1 MQLVVARSLN
11 FHPRFQIHTEAV
23 TGVVGRAELLS
34 SLFYLSALL
43 SYARSSRRCASS
55 IATNGIPD
63 RRLTR
68 WRPLLWSLLF
78 AALAMF
84 SKEQGVTVIAVCV
97 AYEVAVA
104 QRLASSDL
112 ARLLRSTGKR
122 LSAEMEWLAPCLQ
135 RLCALAAAGLAL
147 VLSRM
152 RVMGDR
158 LPVFTRFDNPAA
170 AAGAPA
176 RQLTFNYLAGV
187 NAWLLLS
194 PSDLCCDW
202 TMDTVPLVRGFAD
215 PRNLC
220 TLLTY
225 AGFSALLWTALR
237 RNNRLSVS
245 PSSPASSPCL
255 ANNNNNV
262 KENQLLALAPHP
274 RRRSTQRES
283 SVIVL
288 SLALTVFPFVPASNL
303 FFPVGFVVAERV
315 LYLPSMGFSL
325 LVAVG
330 WNRLRRRLSLSKGSA
345 LLLLLPLL
353 AAHSAKTVVRN
364 AEWRDE
370 LTLFR
375 SGLKVAPV
383 GNAKL
388 YNNVGH
394 ALESRKEFGRALD
407 YFREATSVQPEDIG
421 GHINVGRALNQLE
434 RFEEAEAAYLKAKS
448 LLPRAKQGETYEA
461 RVAPNHL
468 NVFLNLATLISKN
481 GSRLEEADSL
491 YRQAISMRSDYTQAY
506 INRGDILVKMNRT
519 EEARAVYETAL
530 SFEADNADLLYNMG
544 VVLVNQKKVDQAL
557 SYLDRALEHD
567 PDHPQALLTSAIL
580 IQESRVTGLSGVAV
594 DRLRR
599 MVEKGQ
605 ANERVYF
612 NLGMLAMDGG
622 DRAEAER
629 HLRTAVDLKPDFRSA
644 LFNLALLLSEI
655 PNRGLESVPLLHQ
668 LLQHHPDHIKGLI
681 LLGDL
686 YVNHLSDL
694 DAAERCY
701 KRILELDGENVQG
714 LHNLC
719 VVMVERGNLLDAR
732 ECLAKARDLA
742 PHERYIQDHLD
753 IVEKKMEEV
762 VEMRRR
768 SEASEDP

>member
-1 MQLVVARSLN
+1 M
-11 FHPRFQIHTEAV
+11 

-43 SYARSSRRCASS
+43 SYARSSRRCASP
-55 IATNGIPD
+55 AAVGPAAAAIPD

-68 WRPLLWSLLF
+68 WRPLAWALVF

-84 SKEQGVTVIAVCV
+84 SKEQGITVIAVCV
-97 AYEVAVA
+97 AFEVVVA
-104 QRLASSDL
+104 QRLAAADAS
-112 ARLLRSTGKR
+112 RLLRSTGKR
-122 LSAEMEWLAPCLQ
+122 LSLEMEWLAPCLQ
-135 RLCALAAAGLAL
+135 RLCVLAAAGLAL
-147 VLSRM
+147 LLCRM

-170 AAGAPA
+170 AADSPA

-187 NAWLLLS
+187 NAWLLLT
-194 PSDLCCDW
+194 PSNLCCDW

-215 PRNLC
+215 PRNIC

-237 RNNRLSVS
+237 RNNRLNVS
-245 PSSPASSPCL
+245 PSAASSTTNN
-255 ANNNNNV
+255 NNNNNV
-262 KENQLLALAPHP
+262 KESVLLAVSP
-274 RRRSTQRES
+274 RRRRAQRES

-330 WNRLRRRLSLSKGSA
+330 WNRLRKRLSLSKGPA
-345 LLLLLPLL
+345 LLFLLLPLL

-364 AEWRDE
+364 SEWRDE
-370 LTLFR
+370 LALFG
-375 SGLKVAPV
+375 SGLKVAPS

-407 YFREATSVQPEDIG
+407 YFREATSVQPDDIG
-421 GHINVGRALNQLE
+421 GYINIGRTLNQLE
-434 RFEEAEAAYLKAKS
+434 RFEDAEEAYLKAKS

-519 EEARAVYETAL
+519 EEARAVYEKAL
-530 SFEADNADLLYNMG
+530 TFESDNADLLYNMG
-544 VVLVNQKKVDQAL
+544 VVLVNQKKVGQAL

-580 IQESRVTGLSGVAV
+580 IQESRVAELSGVAV
-594 DRLRR
+594 DRLHR
-599 MVEKGQ
+599 MVERGQ

-612 NLGMLAMDGG
+612 NLGMLSMDAG
-622 DRAEAER
+622 DKAEAER
-629 HLRTAVDLKPDFRSA
+629 WLRTAVDLKPDFRSA

-655 PNRGLESVPLLHQ
+655 PRRELESVPLLHQ

-686 YVNHLSDL
+686 YVNQLSDL

-701 KRILELDGENVQG
+701 RRILELDGRNVQG

-719 VVMVERGNLLDAR
+719 VVMVERGNLLEAR
-732 ECLAKARDLA
+732 DCLVKARDLA
-742 PHERYIQDHLD
+742 PHEKYIRDHLD
-753 IVEKKMEEV
+753 IVRKKMEEV
-762 VEMRRR
+762 VEMRKR
-768 SEASEDP
+768 SEDRTVNP

>member
-1 MQLVVARSLN
+1 MRL
-11 FHPRFQIHTEAV
+11 QIHTEAV

-43 SYARSSRRCASS
+43 SYARSSRRAAPHGVS
-55 IATNGIPD
+55 AAIPQ
-63 RRLTR
+63 RRSTR
-68 WRPLLWSLLF
+68 WRPLAGTLVF

-84 SKEQGVTVIAVCV
+84 SKEQGVTVIGVCV
-97 AYEVAVA
+97 AFEVAVA
-104 QRLASSDL
+104 QRLTAADA
-112 ARLLRSTGKR
+112 ARVLRSTGRR
-122 LSAEMEWLAPCLQ
+122 LALETEWLAPCLQ

-147 VLSRM
+147 VLC
-152 RVMGDR
+152 RVRIMGDR

-170 AAGAPA
+170 AADSPA

-187 NAWLLLS
+187 NARLLLS

-215 PRNLC
+215 PRNLT

-225 AGFSALLWTALR
+225 GGFSALLWTALR
-237 RNNRLSVS
+237 RNDRPDASAS
-245 PSSPASSPCL
+245 AAAAAPSL
-255 ANNNNNV
+255 TNNNNNNV
-262 KENQLLALAPHP
+262 VKETPLPSVL
-274 RRRSTQRES
+274 RRRRACQRDC
-283 SVIVL
+283 SVILL

-325 LVAVG
+325 LVALG
-330 WNRLRRRLSLSKGSA
+330 WNRLRKRLSLSRCSA

-353 AAHSAKTVVRN
+353 AAHSAKTLVRN
-364 AEWRDE
+364 SEWRDE
-370 LTLFR
+370 LALFR
-375 SGLKVAPV
+375 SGLKVAPA

-394 ALESRKEFGRALD
+394 AHESRNEFERALH
-407 YFREATSVQPEDIG
+407 YFRQATSVQPDDIG
-421 GHINVGRALNQLE
+421 GYINVGRALNHLG
-434 RFEEAEAAYLKAKS
+434 RVGAAEEAYLKAKS

-468 NVFLNLATLISKN
+468 NVFLNLATLIAKN

-506 INRGDILVKMNRT
+506 INRGDILVRMNRT
-519 EEARAVYETAL
+519 EEARAVYEKAL
-530 SFEADNADLLYNMG
+530 TFEADNPDLLYNMG
-544 VVLVNQKKVDQAL
+544 VVLVNQKKVSQAL
-557 SYLDRALEHD
+557 FYLDRALEHD
-567 PDHPQALLTSAIL
+567 PDHAAALLTSAVL
-580 IQESRVTGLSGVAV
+580 IQESQVTELSGVAV

-599 MVEKGQ
+599 MVARGQ

-612 NLGMLAMDGG
+612 NLGMLSMDAG
-622 DRAEAER
+622 DKAEAER
-629 HLRTAVDLKPDFRSA
+629 WLRTAVDAKPDFRSA
-644 LFNLALLLSEI
+644 LFNLALLLSET
-655 PNRGLESVPLLHQ
+655 PRRELDSVPLLHQ

-701 KRILELDGENVQG
+701 QRILELDARNVQG

-719 VVMVERGNLLDAR
+719 VVMVERGNLLEAE
-732 ECLAKARDLA
+732 ECLERARDLA
-742 PHERYIQDHLD
+742 PREQYIQEHLH
-753 IVEKKMEEV
+753 IVQKKIAEVLETRGSGEERADG
-762 VEMRRR
+762 ER
-768 SEASEDP
+768 AGP

>member
-1 MQLVVARSLN
+1 M
-11 FHPRFQIHTEAV
+11 

-43 SYARSSRRCASS
+43 SYARSSRRRGSPAASGPAS
-55 IATNGIPD
+55 AIPD
-63 RRLTR
+63 RRPTR
-68 WRPLLWSLLF
+68 WRPLAWSLVF

-84 SKEQGVTVIAVCV
+84 SKEQGITVIAVCV

-104 QRLASSDL
+104 QRLAVADA

-122 LSAEMEWLAPCLQ
+122 LSQEMEWLAPSLQ

-147 VLSRM
+147 VLCRM

-170 AAGAPA
+170 AADSPA
-176 RQLTFNYLAGV
+176 RQLTFNYLTGV

-225 AGFSALLWTALR
+225 AGFVALLWTALR
-237 RNNRLSVS
+237 RNNRLNVS
-245 PSSPASSPCL
+245 PAPAAAASL
-255 ANNNNNV
+255 TNNNNNNV
-262 KENQLLALAPHP
+262 KESALLAVAPR

-330 WNRLRRRLSLSKGSA
+330 WNRLRRRLSLSKVSA

-364 AEWRDE
+364 SEWRDE
-370 LTLFR
+370 LSLFG
-375 SGLKVAPV
+375 SGLKVAPT

-407 YFREATSVQPEDIG
+407 YFREATSVQPDDIG
-421 GHINVGRALNQLE
+421 GYINVGRALNQLE
-434 RFEEAEAAYLKAKS
+434 RFEDAEAAYLKAKS

-519 EEARAVYETAL
+519 EEAREVYEKAL
-530 SFEADNADLLYNMG
+530 TFEADNADLLYNMG

-580 IQESRVTGLSGVAV
+580 IQESRLTELSGVAV

-612 NLGMLAMDGG
+612 NLGMLSMDAG
-622 DRAEAER
+622 DKAEAER
-629 HLRTAVDLKPDFRSA
+629 WLRAAVDLKPDFRSA

-655 PNRGLESVPLLHQ
+655 PSRELESVPLLHQ

-686 YVNHLSDL
+686 YVNQLSDL

-701 KRILELDGENVQG
+701 QRILELDGRNVQG

-719 VVMVERGNLLDAR
+719 VVMVERGNLLEAR
-732 ECLAKARDLA
+732 ECLVKARNLA
-742 PHERYIQDHLD
+742 PHEKYIQDHLD
-753 IVEKKMEEV
+753 IVQRKMEEV
-762 VEMRRR
+762 VEMRKR
-768 SEASEDP
+768 SEEEAEMDP

>member
-1 MQLVVARSLN
+1 M
-11 FHPRFQIHTEAV
+11 

-43 SYARSSRRCASS
+43 SYARSSRRAGPV
-55 IATNGIPD
+55 AGAAIPD

-68 WRPLLWSLLF
+68 WRPLGWSLVL

-104 QRLASSDL
+104 QRLAAADA

-147 VLSRM
+147 LLCRM

-170 AAGAPA
+170 AADSPA

-237 RNNRLSVS
+237 RNNRLNVS
-245 PSSPASSPCL
+245 PAPTAASVTN
-255 ANNNNNV
+255 NNNNNV
-262 KENQLLALAPHP
+262 KESVLLTAPS

-330 WNRLRRRLSLSKGSA
+330 WNRLRKRLSLSKGSA

-364 AEWRDE
+364 SDWRDE
-370 LTLFR
+370 FTLFG
-375 SGLKVAPV
+375 SGLKVAPR

-388 YNNVGH
+388 FNNVGH

-407 YFREATSVQPEDIG
+407 YFREATSVQPDDIG
-421 GHINVGRALNQLE
+421 GYINVGRALNQLE

-519 EEARAVYETAL
+519 EEAREVYEKAL
-530 SFEADNADLLYNMG
+530 TFEADNADLLYNMG
-544 VVLVNQKKVDQAL
+544 VVLVNQKKVGQAL

-580 IQESRVTGLSGVAV
+580 IQESRVTELSGVAV
-594 DRLRR
+594 DRLHR

-612 NLGMLAMDGG
+612 NLGMLSMDAG
-622 DRAEAER
+622 DKAEAER
-629 HLRTAVDLKPDFRSA
+629 WLRAALDLKPDFRSA

-655 PNRGLESVPLLHQ
+655 TSRELESVPLLHQ
-668 LLQHHPDHIKGLI
+668 LLRHHPDHIKGLI

-686 YVNHLSDL
+686 YVNQLSDL

-701 KRILELDGENVQG
+701 QRILELDGRNVQG

-719 VVMVERGNLLDAR
+719 VVMVERGNLLEAR
-732 ECLAKARDLA
+732 ECLVKARDLA
-742 PHERYIQDHLD
+742 PHEKYIQDHLD
-753 IVEKKMEEV
+753 IVQRKMEEV
-762 VEMRRR
+762 VEMRKR
-768 SEASEDP
+768 SKEEAEMDP

>member
-1 MQLVVARSLN
+1 M
-11 FHPRFQIHTEAV
+11 

-43 SYARSSRRCASS
+43 SYARSSRRSAQS
-55 IATNGIPD
+55 AGNGPTAIPE
-63 RRLTR
+63 RRLIR

-97 AYEVAVA
+97 AWEVAVA
-104 QRLASSDL
+104 QRLAAADA

-147 VLSRM
+147 VLCRM
-152 RVMGDR
+152 RLMGDR

-202 TMDTVPLVRGFAD
+202 TMDTVPLVTGFSD

-237 RNNRLSVS
+237 RNNRLNV
-245 PSSPASSPCL
+245 SSPAPATASPTH
-255 ANNNNNV
+255 NNNNV
-262 KENQLLALAPHP
+262 KESVPLAAAVSSSH
-274 RRRSTQRES
+274 RRRHHRSTHQRES

-330 WNRLRRRLSLSKGSA
+330 WNRLRRRLSLSKASA

-370 LTLFR
+370 LSLFG
-375 SGLKVAPV
+375 SGLKVAPA

-394 ALESRKEFGRALD
+394 ALESRREFGRALD
-407 YFREATSVQPEDIG
+407 YFRAATSVQPGDIG

-434 RFEEAEAAYLKAKS
+434 RFEEAEAAYLEAKA

-468 NVFLNLATLISKN
+468 NVFLNLATLISKD
-481 GSRLEEADSL
+481 GSRLEEADAL
-491 YRQAISMRSDYTQAY
+491 YRQAISMRADYTQAY

-530 SFEADNADLLYNMG
+530 SFEADNPDLLYNMG
-544 VVLVNQKKVDQAL
+544 VVLVNQKKVEQAL

-580 IQESRVTGLSGVAV
+580 IQESRVAGLSGVAA

-599 MVEKGQ
+599 MVERGQ
-605 ANERVYF
+605 ANERVHF
-612 NLGMLAMDGG
+612 NLGMLSMDGG

-644 LFNLALLLSEI
+644 LFNLALLLSEA
-655 PNRGLESVPLLHQ
+655 PGREMESVPLLHQ
-668 LLQHHPDHIKGLI
+668 LLRHHPDHVKGLV

-686 YVNHLSDL
+686 YVNQLSDL

-701 KRILELDGENVQG
+701 RRILELDGENVQG

-719 VVMVERGNLLDAR
+719 VVMVERGDLLEAR
-732 ECLAKARDLA
+732 ECLVKARDLA
-742 PHERYIQDHLD
+742 PHEGYIQDHLD
-753 IVEKKMEEV
+753 IVEKKIEEV
-762 VEMRRR
+762 VEMRKR
-768 SEASEDP
+768 SVHESINPS